1 MARVVYLITFL
12 WCIPSGFFWFMNGEA
27 MVVLQVTQNPEA
39 LPWLIAICATTAQ
52 FLGYIGL
59 YQFASVVL
67 TRFEFVRKAVDKVRS
82 KVSLDGGWPTYTV
95 FATGGIIGIP
105 PLLALFT
112 LYGSAR
118 AGPLPRLVMIAAPL
132 RLCWYLAWAYAP
144 NALERVFG

>member
-1 MARVVYLITFL
+1 VLVYVITFL

-27 MVVLQVTQNPEA
+27 MVVLQVTQNPDA
-39 LPWLIAICATTAQ
+39 LPWLIALVATTAQ

-67 TRFEFVRKAVDKVRS
+67 TRFAFVRKAVEKVRS
-82 KVSLDGGWPTYTV
+82 KVSLQGGWATYVV
-95 FATGGIIGIP
+95 FGTGGLCGIP

-132 RLCWYLAWAYAP
+132 RLVWYLGWAYAP
-144 NALERVFG
+144 NALRDVFGG